1 MQFRRLISLFISLSF
16 IACNTSTP
24 SNTEQTITET
34 QLDSTSEDV
43 VPETPLPTDS
53 IELKECSHEEDVINN
68 DYLKEELVSI
78 RQNFKRINSIDKWE
92 SISTKELWE
101 STEGGQVNYYYSKQG
116 LEKIVAR
123 QFGETGQLLIEYY
136 LINGK
141 LSFVFQK
148 SYRYNRPLFYDSASM
163 KMNDDDQVFDFEL
176 SEIIEDRSYFKNG
189 KLLHQIN
196 SQDCGAPFSEE
207 YLQDEQKRLMKEFEK
222 LMTLSK
228 KH

>member
-1 MQFRRLISLFISLSF
+1 MQFKRFLFLFISLSF
-16 IACNTSTP
+16 VACNTSTQQ
-24 SNTEQTITET
+24 NAEQTISET

-43 VPETPLPTDS
+43 VPETPLPTDKV
-53 IELKECSHEEDVINN
+53 ELKECSHEEDVINN

-101 STEGGQVNYYYSKQG
+101 STEGGQVNYYYGKQG

-123 QFGETGQLLIEYY
+123 QFGETGQVLIEYY
-136 LINGK
+136 LLKDK

-163 KMNDDDQVFDFEL
+163 KMNDDNQVFDFEL

-196 SQDCGAPFSEE
+196 SQDCGAPFSDE
-207 YLQDEQKRLMKEFEK
+207 YLQDEQKRLMIEFEK
-222 LMTLSK
+222 LIVLSK
-228 KH
+228 K

>member
-1 MQFRRLISLFISLSF
+1 MQFKRFLFLFISLNF
-16 IACNTSTP
+16 VACNTSIQN
-24 SNTEQTITET
+24 NTEQTITET
-34 QLDSTSEDV
+34 KLDTTNEDV
-43 VPETPLPTDS
+43 VPETSLPTDS
-53 IELKECSHEEDVINN
+53 VELKECSHEEDVINN
-68 DYLKEELVSI
+68 DYLKEELGSI

-123 QFGETGQLLIEYY
+123 QFGETGQVLIEYY
-136 LINGK
+136 LLNGK

-196 SQDCGAPFSEE
+196 SQDCGAPFSDE
-207 YLQDEQKRLMKEFEK
+207 YLQDEQKRLKIEFEK
-222 LMTLSK
+222 LITLK
-228 KH
+228 NK

>member
-1 MQFRRLISLFISLSF
+1 MQLKRFLFLFISLSF
-16 IACNTSTP
+16 VACNTSTQ
-24 SNTEQTITET
+24 NTTEQTISET
-34 QLDSTSEDV
+34 QLDSTSEEV

-78 RQNFKRINSIDKWE
+78 RQNFKHINSIDKWE
-92 SISTKELWE
+92 SMSTKELWE

-123 QFGETGQLLIEYY
+123 QFGETGQVLIEYY
-136 LINGK
+136 LLKGK

-189 KLLHQIN
+189 K
-196 SQDCGAPFSEE
+196 
-207 YLQDEQKRLMKEFEK
+207 FETVGLYCILRNDK
-222 LMTLSK
+222 QFQESN
-228 KH
+228 H

>member
-1 MQFRRLISLFISLSF
+1 MQLKRFLFLFISLSF
-16 IACNTSTP
+16 VACNTSTQ
-24 SNTEQTITET
+24 NTAEQTISET
-34 QLDSTSEDV
+34 QLDSTSEEV

-53 IELKECSHEEDVINN
+53 IKLKECNHEEDVINN

-92 SISTKELWE
+92 SMSTKELWE

-123 QFGETGQLLIEYY
+123 QFGETGQVLIEYY
-136 LINGK
+136 LLNGK

-189 KLLHQIN
+189 KLVHQIN
-196 SQDCGAPFSEE
+196 SQDCGAPFSDE

-222 LMTLSK
+222 LIVLSK
-228 KH
+228 K